1 MVGSRTPSLSAENNR
16 IEIERAQLA
25 ATLALLMLTA
35 LAAPSLLSISAE
47 SQELAEEPT
56 RFPTAHGTI
65 DDSDAQ
71 TLLNLGNDHQS
82 SHVPCH

>member
-47 SQELAEEPT
+47 SQELAEAPT
-56 RFPTAHGTI
+56 RC
-65 DDSDAQ
+65 
-71 TLLNLGNDHQS
+71 LLYTSPSPRD
-82 SHVPCH
+82 